1 MRCRHVEIQEDEEVE
16 EFQLIE
22 KLQQLGINQGM
33 RKHYLSLSVPHLVIC
48 PILSASTRGEAQVI

>member
-1 MRCRHVEIQEDEEVE
+1 MQFLMRCRHVEIQEEDEVE

-33 RKHYLSLSVPHLVIC
+33 HYPVSLPRVVSCQLMTDNQ
-48 PILSASTRGEAQVI
+48 ARRR